1 LVTIRELIRNAGE
14 QLRSGGVEN
23 YNFDAR
29 CLAESVLDMTHS
41 QLIVHSGDTVDN
53 SHETAVNSLVQK
65 RISGYP
71 LQYLTGQ
78 WEFYGLPFYVG
89 EGVLIPRQDTELLVE
104 CVVNGSNNYKNPVI
118 ADLCSGS
125 GCIAISVNHELKEA
139 SVHAAEL
146 SEDALRYL
154 SRNISLNDSDVTVHH
169 GDVLDNSFVNSF
181 PTCDIIVS
189 NPPYLTPDDMNSL
202 QKEVSFEPEMALAGG
217 SDGLFFYRRI
227 TELWKHRLVKGGMIY
242 YEIGAGQENDVSDIL
257 STNGFCNIEFFYD
270 LNHIIRVVSG
280 KYKG

>member
-1 LVTIRELIRNAGE
+1 MVTIRELIRNAGDK
-14 QLRSGGVEN
+14 LRSGGVEN

-29 CLAESVLDMTHS
+29 CLAESVLDMTHT
-41 QLIVHSGDTVDN
+41 QLIINSGDTVGN
-53 SHETAVNSLVQK
+53 SHESAMDDLVQK

-78 WEFYGLPFYVG
+78 WEFFGLPFYVG

-104 CVVNGSNNYKNPVI
+104 CVVNGSCNYKNPVI

-125 GCIAISVNHELKEA
+125 GCIAISVNHELREA

-146 SEDALRYL
+146 SEEAMKYLLR
-154 SRNISLNDSDVTVHH
+154 NVTLNDSDITVHH
-169 GDVLDNSFVNSF
+169 GDVLDNSFANSF

-189 NPPYLTPDDMNSL
+189 NPPYLTSDDMNAL

-227 TELWKHRLVKGGMIY
+227 TELWKHRLSKGGMIY
-242 YEIGAGQENDVSDIL
+242 YEIGAGQETDVSDIL
-257 STNGFCNIEFFYD
+257 RANGFCDIEFFYD

-280 KYKG
+280 KYEG